1 MNDLAASEQV
11 TADTPIV
18 GQSTRRPAVDRFTRG
33 RGVYIADIELRDVL
47 HVALAR
53 SSIAHGQI
61 LRIDRD
67 EARHCEGVIGVFTA
81 ADLAGVK
88 AQPLLWNLPGQQY
101 SQMRALAEGRLRYVG
116 QPYAAVVARTRE
128 QAERGA
134 ACMAVRFEPLPQVLS
149 IDASLAANAP
159 RIYPGW
165 KDNIV
170 GTTKWRTGEPEQALA
185 KSATV
190 VSGRFVSQRVHPLSL
205 EPRGVLARKEGD
217 GSLTLWTSTQS
228 IHQVRASLAECLDLA
243 EHRIRVIA
251 PDVGGAFGMKGC
263 ASVEETLLAF
273 LAIKLDRPVRWI
285 ESRAE
290 AFVGLHGRDQQVD
303 LDLGLDADGRITA
316 LKARIVLDKGA
327 DPTPCSFGTAWV
339 TGAVITSGYRVPATD
354 VEGLGAITNKSPT
367 TAYRGYGQPEANLAI
382 ERALDI
388 GASRLGLSPAEIRR
402 RNFVQASEMPY
413 ITPAGMVLDSGEY
426 ERLMDMTLERFGYQE
441 ALDRAAASIDG
452 PTCTGVGFACYT
464 ELTNFG
470 PSAVCKLVGIGNGG
484 FDVCAVRMEPTGH
497 VRLFISQTP
506 MGQGIE
512 TALAQICAQEL
523 GLQVDDVAVSH
534 GDTLTAP
541 YTAYASGGSRGAGV
555 GGGAVVLATR
565 DLARQIRRWGAQLL
579 SAPEADVVLVRRG
592 VEVLGDPKRRLSMCE
607 VSAAAYFGAFCP
619 EGATPGLEARAAYD
633 PPALAVSYGTVA
645 VEVEL
650 DRETGKVTVRRLTF
664 GHDCGTQINPAIIEG
679 QACGGAVQAIGA
691 TLFEELRYDE
701 AGQPLVKSM
710 HDYLVPL
717 ASDVPT
723 IDLLHLTT
731 PTPFSPLGV
740 KGVGESG
747 TIAVPAAIMNAVQ
760 HAIGP
765 GATLTELPLRAER
778 VLEALRASAD
788 FSLKNNSEPTARR

>member
-1 MNDLAASEQV
+1 MNDVVASEQV

-33 RGVYIADIELRDVL
+33 RGVYIADIELRDML
-47 HVALAR
+47 YVALAR
-53 SSIAHGQI
+53 SPIAHGRI
-61 LRIDRD
+61 LKIDCD
-67 EARHCEGVIGVFTA
+67 EARRCDGVIAVFTA
-81 ADLAGVK
+81 SDLTGVK
-88 AQPLLWNLPGQQY
+88 AQPLLWDLPGQQY
-101 SQMRALAEGRLRYVG
+101 SQMRALAEERLRYVG

-134 ACMAVRFEPLPQVLS
+134 ACITVRFELLPPILS
-149 IDASLAANAP
+149 IDASLAADAP
-159 RIYPGW
+159 RIYPDW

-170 GTTKWRTGEPEQALA
+170 GTTTWRTGEPERALA
-185 KSATV
+185 ESATV
-190 VSGRFVSQRVHPLSL
+190 VSGRFISQRVHPLSL
-205 EPRGVLARKEGD
+205 EPRGVLAHREGD

-228 IHQVRASLAECLDLA
+228 IHQVRSSIAECLDLP

-251 PDVGGAFGMKGC
+251 PDVGGAFGMKGS
-263 ASVEETLLAF
+263 ASVEETLVAF
-273 LAIKLDRPVRWI
+273 LAMKLDRPVRWI

-290 AFVGLHGRDQQVD
+290 AFVGLHGRDERVD
-303 LDLGLDADGRITA
+303 LDLGLDVDGRITA

-327 DPTPCSFGTAWV
+327 DPTACSFGTAWV

-354 VEGLGAITNKSPT
+354 VEGLGALTNKSPT

-388 GASRLGLSPAEIRR
+388 GAQRLGLSPAEIRR
-402 RNFVQASEMPY
+402 RNFVPAAEMPY
-413 ITPAGMVLDSGEY
+413 VTPAGMALDSGEY
-426 ERLMDMTLERFGYQE
+426 ERLMDMTLERFGYRE
-441 ALDRAAASIDG
+441 ALARAAASASG
-452 PTCTGVGFACYT
+452 PIGTGVGFACYT

-470 PSAVCKLVGIGNGG
+470 PSAVCKFVGVSNGG
-484 FDVCAVRMEPTGH
+484 FDVCSVRMEPSGH

-523 GLQVDDVAVSH
+523 GLNVDDITVSH
-534 GDTLTAP
+534 GDTLSAP

-555 GGGAVVLATR
+555 GGSAVVLATR
-565 DLARQIRRWGAQLL
+565 SLAGQIRRWGAQLL
-579 SAPEADVVLVRRG
+579 GAPEANVVLTRGG
-592 VEVLGDPKRRLSMCE
+592 VEVLKEPERRMAMAA
-607 VSAAAYFGAFCP
+607 VAAAAYFGAFCP

-633 PPALAVSYGTVA
+633 PPALAISYGTVA

-650 DRETGKVTVRRLTF
+650 DRETGRVAVRRLTF
-664 GHDCGTQINPAIIEG
+664 GHDCGTQINPAIVEG
-679 QACGGAVQAIGA
+679 QVRGGAVQAIGA
-691 TLFEELRYDE
+691 TLFEELCYDGE
-701 AGQPLVKSM
+701 GRPLVMSM

-717 ASDVPT
+717 ASDVPS
-723 IDLLHLTT
+723 IDLVHLTT

-765 GATLTELPLRAER
+765 GVTLTELPLRAER
-778 VLEALRASAD
+778 VLKMVRAAA
-788 FSLKNNSEPTARR
+788 EVERARVTTAEII